1 MALYDYTGALRQGR
15 KQYQASVAKG
25 EYPYLPVLD
34 DILANADIVSEVNL
48 GLIDVPLSKIVGT
61 KTKGRTEAFAGN
73 FMPLLEEKTEFGAKW
88 ARVYDYQIEEGIHDP
103 ILAYEFMNRYYVQ
116 EGNKRVSVLKYV
128 NAYSVPAYGYPLA
141 SAAQ

>member
-61 KTKGRTEAFAGN
+61 KTKGRRPT
-73 FMPLLEEKTEFGAKW
+73 
-88 ARVYDYQIEEGIHDP
+88 AR
-103 ILAYEFMNRYYVQ
+103 RC
-116 EGNKRVSVLKYV
+116 RVRR
-128 NAYSVPAYGYPLA
+128 
-141 SAAQ
+141 

>member
-15 KQYQASVAKG
+15 QTQYQASVAKG

-73 FMPLLEEKTEFGAKW
+73 FSLFWEKRQSLEPNG
-88 ARVYDYQIEEGIHDP
+88 P
-103 ILAYEFMNRYYVQ
+103 EFMIIRL
-116 EGNKRVSVLKYV
+116 KRGFTIRFWHMNL
-128 NAYSVPAYGYPLA
+128 
-141 SAAQ
+141 

>member
-1 MALYDYTGALRQGR
+1 M
-15 KQYQASVAKG
+15 
-25 EYPYLPVLD
+25 
-34 DILANADIVSEVNL
+34 
-48 GLIDVPLSKIVGT
+48 GT

-73 FMPLLEEKTEFGAKW
+73 FMPLLGEKTEFGAKW

-128 NAYSVPAYGYPLA
+128 NAYSVPALCNPPASPPPVRKQTTVCIMPFWISIRYPLTVTYG
-141 SAAQ
+141 SAERKATAAF